1 MFFDETYLKLKK
13 DLDFKISLFIKNYIA
28 NTVIKTQLIEK
39 KAVLLKP
46 VLKKELYDGLK
57 SYFME
62 SFSADFNLKT
72 ISVFIYDEKTEFGY
86 RSEHADAVHF
96 FYECLD

>member
-1 MFFDETYLKLKK
+1 MFDVLEKDKNNTCEMYKRYLEESRSLHATEGLQFFKMKFG
-13 DLDFKISLFIKNYIA
+13 DLINPNIFSILF
-28 NTVIKTQLIEK
+28 
-39 KAVLLKP
+39 
-46 VLKKELYDGLK
+46 G
-57 SYFME
+57 
-62 SFSADFNLKT
+62 KT